1 MKELRQ
7 SKVGGNLTRG
17 FAFPNPDV
25 CGFFASPGR
34 PRYRDA

>member
-7 SKVGGNLTRG
+7 SKVSGNLARG
-17 FAFPNPDV
+17 FAFPNRDV

-34 PRYRDA
+34 PR